1 MSAVNSF
8 VITGR
13 ASKAVS
19 AFQNQ
24 DGSRKMMLSVA
35 VQQDYKGKDGK
46 VGTDFI
52 NVEGYVPA
60 NKSDG
65 VYACINKGDLISV
78 TGRIASN
85 NYTDKDGKAVYGQVL
100 RIEKIA
106 LLESKA
112 VTDARKARAEA
123 GEDVTEEAQ
132 VAEMP
137 DAE

>member
-13 ASKAVS
+13 ASKAIS

-24 DGSRKMMLSVA
+24 DGSRKMMLSIA
-35 VQQDYKGKDGK
+35 VQQDYKNKDGK

-60 NKSDG
+60 NKGDG

-100 RIEKIA
+100 RVEKIA